1 MIYIDNTTEDQVI
14 FIGRNIK
21 SIENINPIT
30 LDSNYYTKVEVN
42 ELASNTLNQAKNYT
56 DTEVLKLDTELE
68 NINEDIDVLEGRII
82 DLENNGGSSN
92 PPIIIDLGIAVEPNL
107 VLSKEEM
114 IMIADNYMLRDI
126 IIKSKTSSTINDER
140 YFKVINVQDYRK
152 GGYDRIVVYVGVF
165 FDLSIAYYWEID
177 TERDTYASMKVF
189 GFAKYTS
196 DFEQIKTNTTAI
208 GALDSRVTELENN
221 GGGSS
226 GGDTTELE
234 NRVTELENKTFNN
247 TNSLENQIEAL
258 ENRTN
263 TIENTYVP
271 QIEANATR
279 IDQLLNTWVYDVS
292 NGMTSAQF
300 NYLIDRFKNKGFRC
314 LLNVGNNDF
323 FEMCSIQTA
332 NRSITAIGF
341 DDYEGELMCY
351 NWFAPNIA
359 SVPELT
365 KRKIITEIV

>member
-1 MIYIDNTTEDQVI
+1 MIYIKNTTETQTI
-14 FIGRNIK
+14 FISREIKSVENIK
-21 SIENINPIT
+21 TIT

-82 DLENNGGSSN
+82 DLENNGDSSN

-126 IIKSKTSSTINDER
+126 IIKCKTSSTINDER
-140 YFKVINVQDYRK
+140 YFKVLHVEDMRK

-165 FDLSIAYYWEID
+165 FNDSIAYYWDID
-177 TERDTYASMKVF
+177 TERDTYVSMKTY

-208 GALDSRVTELENN
+208 EALDSRVTDLENN
-221 GGGSS
+221 GGG
-226 GGDTTELE
+226 DTTNLQDEI
-234 NRVTELENKTFNN
+234 TAN
-247 TNSLENQIEAL
+247 T
-258 ENRTN
+258 
-263 TIENTYVP
+263 
-271 QIEANATR
+271 TR
-279 IDQLLNTWVYDVS
+279 INNVEQVRVLDVS
-292 NGMTSAQF
+292 NGMSSTQF
-300 NYLIDRFKNKGFRC
+300 NTIFNNFKNKNYKY

-323 FEMCSIQTA
+323 FEICSIQDA